1 MKLSIRGK
9 ACAFICGIATIKYAT
24 IQGLALSGYLEVSY
38 DLVFLGFLSTL
49 IFIPCSLF
57 LGWEIWYFHMKDKK
71 SFQDKYRS
79 INLSNLVVVFD
90 RTGRILEVNPN
101 FCVFMGYKENE
112 LLGREHR
119 DLISDKVFGN
129 TEYSDFWNRLREGS
143 YIVDDFERVSK
154 SGATVWIHATYTP
167 IRSKNNKVHQVIKVA
182 TDITVQ
188 KNLEKDLLK
197 KNKYLEH
204 AAKILRH
211 DMHSGI
217 NIYMPRGIRSL
228 KRRLTPEKIKELN
241 IETPIKLIQEGLA
254 HTQKVYEGV
263 KEFTNLVKDGT
274 KLEKEDYNLSEA
286 LEDYLCRTA
295 YTDQVAIDI
304 LPEISINR
312 SLFCTAIDN
321 MIRNGLKYNDS
332 EFKMVAITM
341 VDDEHLAIIDNGR
354 GMSQE
359 DFEKLSQPY
368 LRKDGQTEPGTGL
381 GLNIA
386 VAILQE
392 HTFPVFVERRE
403 QGTMIK
409 VKIK

>member
-1 MKLSIRGK
+1 
-9 ACAFICGIATIKYAT
+9 
-24 IQGLALSGYLEVSY
+24 
-38 DLVFLGFLSTL
+38 
-49 IFIPCSLF
+49 
-57 LGWEIWYFHMKDKK
+57 MKDKK